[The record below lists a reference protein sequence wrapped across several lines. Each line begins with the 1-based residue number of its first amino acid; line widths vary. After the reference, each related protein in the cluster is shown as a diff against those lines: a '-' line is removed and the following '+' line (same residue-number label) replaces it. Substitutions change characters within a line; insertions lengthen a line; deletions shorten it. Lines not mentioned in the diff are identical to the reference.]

1 MFCNL
6 LQAMPEAWSYA
17 SPEKVAHARGGT
29 CTPPHPQLHQKNVKI
44 VHIQKR
50 VYGLLVYITNL
61 STNYIGADPEFSWRG
76 GGGGGARKRLLCAN
90 AHNERE
96 IRSPFRQGS
105 IPLYFKHSDTLYY
118 KNHSRSNF
126 GGGGGGGWPVA
137 PLDPPAWTTKQKQTW
152 TKILN
157 QNHDMQYL

>member
-1 MFCNL
+1 MICNL

-17 SPEKVAHARGGT
+17 SPEKVAHARGELALP
-29 CTPPHPQLHQKNVKI
+29 TPNSTKKMS
-44 VHIQKR
+44 K
-50 VYGLLVYITNL
+50 L
-61 STNYIGADPEFSWRG
+61 STSKKGYTGSSYTSPISLPTTGADPEWG
-76 GGGGGARKRLLCAN
+76 GGGGRKRLLCAN

-105 IPLYFKHSDTLYY
+105 IPPYFKHSDTCTI
-118 KNHSRSNF
+118 KITVDPISGR
-126 GGGGGGGWPVA
+126 GGGGGVPVA
-137 PLDPPAWTTKQKQTW
+137 PLDSPAWTTKQKQTW